1 MDFNTHQLP
10 RLNKLW
16 DYYQGRQQILS
27 KFYEDS
33 SKPCNKTVVNF
44 CKDIV
49 DNYQGFLTGKDV
61 TYSLVYGDIT
71 PIQTVLNYNDVAKE
85 DSELLK
91 QMLIFGVGFEVMWI
105 DEDGKTRFAV
115 VDSRQCIP
123 VYYNTLDHELACV
136 IRFYKLSNIKPG
148 DDKYYVDL
156 YTPTTVQHFTATPN
170 WSDISMIGAENHFF
184 KQVPITVAQLND
196 DCTGIFEQIMGLQ
209 DSYNT
214 IYNAE
219 IDDEEA
225 FVNAYVVFKGLNP
238 QLVGEIA
245 PLMREQRVIALED
258 TNASVEYLTK
268 DMTISNTQ
276 AILDNTEKKIR
287 VISHSPD
294 FTDESFGTAS
304 GIALQ
309 NKLVG
314 FLNAAAAIEKDLIKA
329 LQRRIELITTISSLV
344 EGEDMWRDVQIVIDH
359 NLPTD
364 LLAIAQSINAYR
376 GLVSDKTL
384 LAQVP
389 FVQDVDAELEQKQE
403 QDKEN
408 MELYNFGGDNDVLDS
423 KDKQSE

>member
-1 MDFNTHQLP
+1 
-10 RLNKLW
+10 
-16 DYYQGRQQILS
+16 
-27 KFYEDS
+27 
-33 SKPCNKTVVNF
+33 
-44 CKDIV
+44 
-49 DNYQGFLTGKDV
+49 
-61 TYSLVYGDIT
+61 
-71 PIQTVLNYNDVAKE
+71 
-85 DSELLK
+85 
-91 QMLIFGVGFEVMWI
+91 
-105 DEDGKTRFAV
+105 
-115 VDSRQCIP
+115 
-123 VYYNTLDHELACV
+123 
-136 IRFYKLSNIKPG
+136 
-148 DDKYYVDL
+148 
-156 YTPTTVQHFTATPN
+156 
-170 WSDISMIGAENHFF
+170 
-184 KQVPITVAQLND
+184 
-196 DCTGIFEQIMGLQ
+196 MGLQ

-268 DMTISNTQ
+268 DMTVSNTQ

-359 NLPTD
+359 NLPSD

-408 MELYNFGGDNDVLDS
+408 MELYNFGGGNDVLDS
-423 KDKQSE
+423 EDKQSE